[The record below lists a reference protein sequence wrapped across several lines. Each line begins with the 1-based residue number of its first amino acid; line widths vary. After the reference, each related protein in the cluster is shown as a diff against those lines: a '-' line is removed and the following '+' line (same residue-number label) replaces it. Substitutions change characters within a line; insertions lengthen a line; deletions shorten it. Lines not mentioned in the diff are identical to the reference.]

1 MIYVQINLKG
11 YKGWSKEDLEDIL
24 DNESY
29 RESEYIDYKEN
40 FAALECQDKRQRKE
54 KQDEF
59 RHDVCSLAN
68 ADGGYLIFGIRETA
82 GIPTEIAG
90 IEIDNTD
97 RFELNRRNELSGI
110 LPVVPNVG
118 FAFVLVGANRYV
130 VVIKIDRGVNKP
142 YLYIENEGI
151 CKFFTRRGNRKQA
164 ISYMEIR
171 NNFLQSRLLSEEI
184 KMFRKER
191 LEYYK
196 NENPQK
202 PIAVFH
208 IIPEDFLNE
217 NQMELYDLI
226 KEKNVNYHS
235 FFNGLS
241 MGHTVPNVDG
251 VCFPDYG
258 YEHGDFLQLYNNG
271 VTELFYWIETRVRK
285 EESWISVARLLEKM
299 DELIE
304 GTGKFYKRIE
314 KHTPAYVCASIY
326 GCKGLWSEDDFY
338 CDYVGKVDRDEM
350 YCMPIEIK
358 DISDE
363 TAIDNMREKVHKTIK
378 YALGTRK

>member
-1 MIYVQINLKG
+1 
-11 YKGWSKEDLEDIL
+11 
-24 DNESY
+24 
-29 RESEYIDYKEN
+29 
-40 FAALECQDKRQRKE
+40 
-54 KQDEF
+54 
-59 RHDVCSLAN
+59 
-68 ADGGYLIFGIRETA
+68 
-82 GIPTEIAG
+82 
-90 IEIDNTD
+90 
-97 RFELNRRNELSGI
+97 
-110 LPVVPNVG
+110 
-118 FAFVLVGANRYV
+118 
-130 VVIKIDRGVNKP
+130 
-142 YLYIENEGI
+142 
-151 CKFFTRRGNRKQA
+151 
-164 ISYMEIR
+164 
-171 NNFLQSRLLSEEI
+171 
-184 KMFRKER
+184 
-191 LEYYK
+191 
-196 NENPQK
+196 
-202 PIAVFH
+202 
-208 IIPEDFLNE
+208 
-217 NQMELYDLI
+217 
-226 KEKNVNYHS
+226 
-235 FFNGLS
+235 